1 MTATL
6 PQPVVSPRCFLIT
19 PNAVTRPR
27 FDPNDPPSICNQTQ
41 WLCSYY
47 NFSKSALPP
56 QVGTDYFNCGFVARP
71 DGDWLLVRRSR
82 AYKHCPFGLN
92 DIVVFKLVNGTV
104 PTDAKPLLIR
114 AFYSDEHFE
123 DPRGFYHN
131 GKTYVSCTNFIWAP
145 RGSGAHQIICE
156 FDDDWNLVKRY
167 DPVYGGNG
175 QHCYNNRRQEKNWLW
190 KPHGEFPHLV
200 YSATPHEV
208 ASFSWDFKPISKY
221 VTDSKINWKWGE
233 IRGGTPP
240 LKIGNEYITF
250 FHSSL
255 EWSHGGGRRYFM
267 GAYSYQDEPPFKINR
282 YTPDPLLCGSQHDVW
297 APGKPKVVFPSG
309 SILRHGEWLVTL
321 GVNDLCCAYIC
332 IDHSSLEKLMVP
344 C

>member
-1 MTATL
+1 MTTTL
-6 PQPVVSPRCFLIT
+6 SQPVVSPRCFLIS
-19 PNAVTRPR
+19 PNSVPKPR
-27 FDPNDPPSICNQTQ
+27 FDPNDPPSICSQTP
-41 WLCSYY
+41 WLCQYY
-47 NFSKSALPP
+47 DFSKSALPP

-175 QHCYNNRRQEKNWLW
+175 QHCYNNKRQEKNWTYFLYED
-190 KPHGEFPHLV
+190 KPHLV
-200 YSATPHEV
+200 YSASPHNIAE
-208 ASFSWDFKPISKY
+208 FTWDFRVVQRWETQPQLR
-221 VTDSKINWKWGE
+221 WQWGE
-233 IRGGTPP
+233 LRGGTPP
-240 LKIGNEYITF
+240 VKCGDEYFTF
-250 FHSSL
+250 YHSSVD
-255 EWSHGGGRRYFM
+255 WTHGGGRRYFT
-267 GAYSYQDEPPFKINR
+267 GCYAFEAKPPFRITR
-282 YTPDPLLCGSQHDVW
+282 YTKDPLLCGSRQDTW
-297 APGKPKVVFPSG
+297 APGKPLVVFCQG
-309 SILRHGEWLVTL
+309 ATLRHGEWLVTL
-321 GVNDLCCAYIC
+321 GVNDLCSAYFC
-332 IDHSSLEKLMVP
+332 PNHSDLEKLMTP
-344 C
+344 L